1 MDLVDYTLALL
12 FSYCNYFRFTRAYIA
27 ASSHYHCLG
36 YLASDGLSEFSDVY
50 KIHGNICQHG

>member
-12 FSYCNYFRFTRAYIA
+12 FSYCNYLRFTRAYIA

-36 YLASDGLSEFSDVY
+36 YLAGDGLSEFS
-50 KIHGNICQHG
+50 NIYLPRIV